1 MKPIII
7 GVDQLKKPIFLILA
21 IVSFIFAGC
30 SNGENSESENN
41 TDTTKDELILAIGN
55 EPETGFDPALGWG
68 QYGSPLFQS
77 TLLKRDHDLNVTYDA
92 ATGYEVSQD
101 GKVWTV
107 KIRDDVMFSDG
118 KPLTA
123 EDVQF
128 TFETALTSDSVLDLN
143 ILERVVVQDPV
154 TVEFHLYEAN
164 STFLHSLLTLGIIPK
179 HSYGDQYA
187 ENPIGSGPYKLV
199 QWDKGQQIII
209 ESNPNYYGKK
219 PYFKRITFLF
229 LNEDAAFA
237 AAKAGQVDMA
247 YIPASF
253 SKNQVPGMV
262 LESIQSVD
270 NRGIMFPY
278 VPSGEKTD
286 DGQDIGNDVTADI
299 AIRKAINVAIDRQAL
314 VDGILEGYGTPGYSA
329 ADGLPWANEETKFE
343 DGDVNVAKEILAKAG
358 WKDENG
364 DGVLEKEGLKAAFNL
379 LYPASDVI
387 RQSLAIAVADMVKPL
402 GITINVE
409 GKSWDEIE
417 KLMHSSAVMMGWGSH
432 DPIEIYNLFSSRMAG
447 MDYYNSG
454 FYSNA
459 KVDEHLEKALRSKS
473 EEEAIEFW
481 KKAQWDGTTGF
492 SSKGDAPWAWLV
504 NIDHLYLVNQRLNIG
519 EQRIQPHGHGWP
531 ITDNLVDWKWD
542 EK

>member
-1 MKPIII
+1 MRKPFIII
-7 GVDQLKKPIFLILA
+7 LA
-21 IVSFIFAGC
+21 MVLLVFTGC
-30 SNGENSESENN
+30 SNGRNNESENH
-41 TDTTKDELILAIGN
+41 TDTTRDELILAVGN

-92 ATGYEVSQD
+92 ATGYEVSEN

-107 KIRDDVMFSDG
+107 KLRDDVVFSDG
-118 KPLTA
+118 KPLRA

-128 TFETALTSDSVLDLN
+128 TYETALTSDSVLDLN
-143 ILERVVVQDPV
+143 ILERVVVKDPV

-179 HSYGDQYA
+179 HSYGEQYA
-187 ENPIGSGPYKLV
+187 EKPIGSGPYKLV

-209 ESNPNYYGKK
+209 ESNPDYYGKT
-219 PYFKRITFLF
+219 PFFKRITFLF

-253 SKNQVPGMV
+253 SKNEVPGMV

-278 VPSGEKTD
+278 VPSGGKTD
-286 DGQDIGNDVTADI
+286 DGQDIGNDVTADSG
-299 AIRKAINVAIDRQAL
+299 IRKAINAAIDRQAL
-314 VDGILEGYGTPGYSA
+314 VDGILEGYGTPGYSS
-329 ADGLPWANEETKFE
+329 ADGLPWANEENEFK
-343 DGDVNVAKEILAKAG
+343 DGDVNAAKEILAKAD
-358 WKDENG
+358 WKDGNG
-364 DGVLEKEGLKAAFNL
+364 DGILEKEGLKAEFTL
-379 LYPASDVI
+379 LYPASDGT
-387 RQSLAIAVADMVKPL
+387 RQSLAIAVADMVKTL
-402 GITINVE
+402 GIIINVE

-417 KLMHSSAVMMGWGSH
+417 KLMHSNAVMMGWGSH
-432 DPIEIYNLFSSRMAG
+432 DPIELYNLFSSKMAG
-447 MDYYNSG
+447 MDYFNSG
-454 FYSNA
+454 FYSNP
-459 KVDEHLEKALRSKS
+459 KVDEYLEKALLSKN
-473 EEEAIEFW
+473 EQEAIEYW

-504 NIDHLYLVNQRLNIG
+504 NIDHLYLVNENLNIG

-542 EK
+542 EN